1 MANVI
6 KVTPEELTQVSNNL
20 EQMTDNYQNVVNTIN
35 STVNDLTQTWGGEA
49 QASYATQINGF
60 QDDFKELYSLLNQY
74 STYLRNTASKYSET
88 EASIKDSAKA
98 LSTGN

>member
-20 EQMTDNYQNVVNTIN
+20 EQLTDSYQNVVNTIN
-35 STVNDLTQTWGGEA
+35 TTVNDLTQTWGGEA

-60 QDDFKELYSLLNQY
+60 QDDFKELYVLLNQY
-74 STYLRNTASKYSET
+74 STYLRNTASKYSEAET
-88 EASIKDSAKA
+88 SIKDSAKA